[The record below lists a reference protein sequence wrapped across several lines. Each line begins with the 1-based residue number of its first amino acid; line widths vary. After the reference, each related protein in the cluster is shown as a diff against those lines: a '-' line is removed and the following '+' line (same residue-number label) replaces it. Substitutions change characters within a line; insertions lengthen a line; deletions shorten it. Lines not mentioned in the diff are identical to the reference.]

1 MKVIEFYFD
10 LVSPY
15 SYIGYH
21 RILKVAE
28 QYNAEIIWK
37 PMFLVDV
44 LKETGNRTAL
54 EIPAKAHYSL
64 KDLGRW
70 AKLWSIPIKIS
81 PYFPMNTL
89 YLMRL
94 LIAIQLFAS
103 EKFEPVLSL
112 LFDAMFQHP
121 KNLTDLKIV
130 VDLLSH
136 LDLDEKQIQTWLDDE
151 KVKAELKYVTN
162 EAVEKGVF
170 GAPTWFV
177 NDEMFWGVS
186 HLCFVEYALQ
196 SSGSD

>member
-21 RILKVAE
+21 RILKIAE
-28 QYNAEIIWK
+28 QYNAEVIWK
-37 PMFLVDV
+37 PIFLMGV
-44 LKETGNRTAL
+44 LKATGNRTPL
-54 EIPAKAHYSL
+54 EVPAKAHYSMM
-64 KDLGRW
+64 DLGRW
-70 AKLWSIPIKIS
+70 AKLWNIPIKIS

-94 LIAIQLFAS
+94 LTAIQLFAP
-103 EKFEPVLSL
+103 EKFEQALSI

-121 KNLTDLKIV
+121 KNLIDLKIV
-130 VDLLSH
+130 VDALSH
-136 LDLDEKQIQTWLDDE
+136 LELDEKQIHTWLDDE
-151 KVKAELKYVTN
+151 KVKSQLTYITD
-162 EAVEKGVF
+162 EAVERGVF

-177 NDEMFWGVS
+177 NNEMFWGVS

-196 SSGSD
+196 SS